1 VGRAPGLSLATRN
14 AGMTTVFSSPQTL
27 APSPYPMRIALG
39 LEYDGTN
46 FHGWQRQS
54 NGAAVQTELEAALSY
69 VADAPVVVQ
78 CAGRTDAGVHA
89 DCQVVH
95 FDAPVMRSPR
105 AWLFGTNTQL
115 PRSIAVRWAQPVA
128 GDFHARFSA
137 RARRYVY
144 TLINRPS
151 RPGRLRRFAAWE
163 GRPLDLGAMQQGAV
177 HLLGEHDFTSFRTVA
192 CQARSPVRT
201 VHLLG
206 LRREGDQISMEIEAN
221 AFLHHMVRTI
231 IGSLLVV
238 GRGEQSPDWIA
249 EVLAARDRGQAG
261 VTAAAAG
268 LLFVGPRYPRE
279 WGLPDEVCLP

>member
-1 VGRAPGLSLATRN
+1 
-14 AGMTTVFSSPQTL
+14 
-27 APSPYPMRIALG
+27 MRIALG
-39 LEYDGTN
+39 LEYDGTH
-46 FHGWQRQS
+46 FHGWQRQQ
-54 NGAAVQTELEAALSY
+54 NGRAVQAEVEAALSY
-69 VADAPVVVQ
+69 VADAPVEVQ

-95 FDAPVMRSPR
+95 FDAPVTRSPR
-105 AWLFGTNTQL
+105 AWVFGTNTRL
-115 PRSIAVRWAQPVA
+115 PRTVAVRWAEPV
-128 GDFHARFSA
+128 DDQFDARFSA

-163 GRPLDLGAMQQGAV
+163 ARPLQVDAMQQAAG

-201 VHLLG
+201 VHT
-206 LRREGDQISMEIEAN
+206 LRLAREGDLVRMEIEAN

-231 IGSLLVV
+231 MGSLLVV
-238 GRGEQSPDWIA
+238 GRGEQPPEWIA
-249 EVLAARDRGQAG
+249 EVLAARDRCRAG

-279 WGLPDEVCLP
+279 WGLPEEVCLP